1 MRRLV
6 KGGVNTATGPQ
17 GRTPIMRSQKKGKI
31 YNKKWRFTIGIGDMN
46 THAVTFTK
54 SALYYF
60 LSFSED
66 NECCL
71 AVLWFYERE

>member
-6 KGGVNTATGPQ
+6 KGGVNTSTGPQ
-17 GRTPIMRSQKKGKI
+17 GRTPIMRSQKMVKFVT
-31 YNKKWRFTIGIGDMN
+31 KKWRFTSGNGNMN

-54 SALYYF
+54 SALFYC

-71 AVLWFYERE
+71 AALWFYERE

>member
-17 GRTPIMRSQKKGKI
+17 GRTPIMRSQKNGKI

-54 SALYYF
+54 
-60 LSFSED
+60 
-66 NECCL
+66 
-71 AVLWFYERE
+71 